1 MDMNIKKNKEVSRS
15 RKSNDRQ
22 YKKNKGKRTNNDL
35 LNSTKNLK
43 V

>member
-1 MDMNIKKNKEVSRS
+1 MDTKIKKTKEVSRS
-15 RKSNDRQ
+15 RKFNDRQ

-35 LNSTKNLK
+35 LNSTQNLK